1 MALRIL
7 VIPSA
12 KRKAQIGLSI
22 TELLIASVLGVLVI
36 IMAVSSLIALQ
47 RVTAD
52 KRDQVYLRQSLYD
65 VLRYIGDDI
74 RRAGFNAKEGETLR
88 LTGHSS
94 LFATS
99 DHGISYVYNNEGQY
113 TLTSLVG
120 DMQEYK
126 LKLCTSTMT
135 SPPALGACSMYFS
148 LLNEQRIRLTDFTVS
163 LQPLGEMQES
173 ALISISLSATLVNS
187 DYSESL
193 MIKIKQRNWQ

>member
-1 MALRIL
+1 MRIL

-12 KRKAQIGLSI
+12 KRKGLRGLSVI
-22 TELLIASVLGVLVI
+22 ELLIASVLGVLAIV
-36 IMAVSSLIALQ
+36 MAVSSLITVQ
-47 RVTAD
+47 RVTSD

-74 RRAGFNAKEGETLR
+74 RRAGFNAQKGESLK

-94 LFATS
+94 VFVVS
-99 DHGISYVYNNEGQY
+99 DKRISYVYNNQGLY

-120 DMQEYK
+120 DTQEKK
-126 LKLCTSTMT
+126 LKLCTSTIT
-135 SPPALGACSMYFS
+135 SPPTLGACSVYFS
-148 LLNEQRIRLTDFTVS
+148 LLNEQRIRLTDFAVS